1 MSLTIPNVLE
11 KTYAPTAG
19 LNRSRWSC
27 AGAGIV
33 GSPARDR
40 GRATEPFALRSRGAT
55 RFCRVP
61 ITNHEKAGVVMNTHQ
76 GVVRRALFGALMM
89 FAGVSPGDVFSQA
102 PFYQGKTIT
111 IIAGT
116 APGGIG
122 DNRVKSMVPFL
133 RKYIP
138 GSPAIVV
145 QYMDGGGGRQ
155 VGNHMFRNAR
165 PDGLTIGAFSS
176 SVIGLNILRES
187 GVMYDVDKFIYLG
200 SPESSSHLVFYTR
213 RDAGFS
219 NLEKLRAASGIR
231 VGARPVGHSAY
242 IAARL
247 FAYFLDLK
255 EPRFIPG
262 YGAPELDLAL
272 TNGEVDARANTA
284 TSVWQRN
291 PDWVE
296 KGLMHFHAIYAIPKD
311 LKHDRFGHL
320 PEIESFA
327 KSETERRLLALSRI
341 FRLTGSP
348 YVLPPGTSK
357 ERIDTINAAIRK
369 TFNDPDFHREYRK
382 IVGEDASPMSPEE
395 LTKAIQET
403 PRDPEL
409 IELFKT
415 FSGAAPL
422 PPRS

>member
-1 MSLTIPNVLE
+1 M
-11 KTYAPTAG
+11 
-19 LNRSRWSC
+19 
-27 AGAGIV
+27 
-33 GSPARDR
+33 
-40 GRATEPFALRSRGAT
+40 
-55 RFCRVP
+55 
-61 ITNHEKAGVVMNTHQ
+61 HTHAFLKIA
-76 GVVRRALFGALMM
+76 VFGALLML
-89 FAGVSPGDVFSQA
+89 AGSPDHGFTQA

-122 DNRVKSMVPFL
+122 DNRVKSMVPYL

-138 GSPAIVV
+138 GNPAIVV

-155 VGNHMFRNAR
+155 VGNHMYSNAR
-165 PDGLTIGAFSS
+165 ADGLTVGAFSS
-176 SVIGLNILRES
+176 SVIGLNLLRET

-213 RDAGFS
+213 REAGLS
-219 NLEKLRAASGIR
+219 DLEKLRASSGVR

-242 IAARL
+242 IAARF
-247 FAYFLDLK
+247 FAYFLGLK
-255 EPRFIPG
+255 EPKFIPG

-272 TNGEVDARANTA
+272 LNGEVDARANTA

-296 KGLMHFHAIYAIPKD
+296 KGLMHFHAIYAIPKE

-320 PEIESFA
+320 PEIETFA
-327 KSETERRLLALSRI
+327 KSEKERRLLALSRI

-348 YVLPPGTSK
+348 YVLPPGTPK
-357 ERIDTINAAIRK
+357 DRVNIFQEAMGK
-369 TFNDPDFHREYRK
+369 TFKDSEFHREYRK
-382 IVGEDASPMSPEE
+382 VVGEDASPLLPEE
-395 LTKAIQET
+395 LTKAIQDT

-422 PPRS
+422 PAR

>member
-1 MSLTIPNVLE
+1 VLLVL
-11 KTYAPTAG
+11 AG
-19 LNRSRWSC
+19 FL
-27 AGAGIV
+27 
-33 GSPARDR
+33 P
-40 GRATEPFALRSRGAT
+40 E
-55 RFCRVP
+55 
-61 ITNHEKAGVVMNTHQ
+61 Q
-76 GVVRRALFGALMM
+76 GFT
-89 FAGVSPGDVFSQA
+89 QA

-122 DNRVKSMVPFL
+122 DNRVKSMVPYL

-138 GSPAIVV
+138 GNPAIVV

-155 VGNHMFRNAR
+155 VGNHMYSNAR
-165 PDGLTIGAFSS
+165 ADGLTVGAFSS
-176 SVIGLNILRES
+176 SVIGLNLLRET
-187 GVMYDVDKFIYLG
+187 GVMYEVDKFIYLG

-213 RDAGFS
+213 REAGLS
-219 NLEKLRAASGIR
+219 NLEKLRAASGVR

-242 IAARL
+242 IAARF
-247 FAYFLDLK
+247 FAYFVGLK
-255 EPRFIPG
+255 ESKFIPG

-272 TNGEVDARANTA
+272 LNGEVDARANTA

-296 KGLMHFHAIYAIPKD
+296 KGLMHFHAIYAIPKE

-320 PEIESFA
+320 PEIETFA
-327 KSETERRLLALSRI
+327 KSEKERRLLALSRI

-348 YVLPPGTSK
+348 YVLPPGTPK
-357 ERIDTINAAIRK
+357 DRVDILQEAMRK
-369 TFNDPDFHREYRK
+369 TFKDSEFHREYKK
-382 IVGEDASPMSPEE
+382 IVGEDASPLLPEE
-395 LTKAIQET
+395 LTKAIQDT
-403 PRDPEL
+403 PRDAEL

-422 PPRS
+422 PAR

>member
-1 MSLTIPNVLE
+1 MKIDRLSMRIAVVGAVWLF
-11 KTYAPTAG
+11 AG
-19 LNRSRWSC
+19 LL
-27 AGAGIV
+27 
-33 GSPARDR
+33 PDR
-40 GRATEPFALRSRGAT
+40 GFAQ
-55 RFCRVP
+55 P
-61 ITNHEKAGVVMNTHQ
+61 
-76 GVVRRALFGALMM
+76 
-89 FAGVSPGDVFSQA
+89 A
-102 PFYQGKTIT
+102 PFFQGKTIK

-122 DNRVKSMVPFL
+122 DNRVKAMVPFL

-138 GSPAIVV
+138 GNPAIVV
-145 QYMDGGGGRQ
+145 EYMDGGGGRQ
-155 VGNHMFRNAR
+155 VGNHIYRTAR
-165 PDGLTIGAFSS
+165 PDGLTLGAFSS
-176 SVIGLNILRES
+176 SVIGLNILGDT

-219 NLEKLRAASGIR
+219 NLEKLKAATGVR

-242 IAARL
+242 IASRL

-272 TNGEVDARANTA
+272 VNGEVDARANTA
-284 TSVWQRN
+284 TSVWHRN

-296 KGLMHFHAIYAIPKD
+296 KGLMHFHAIYAIPKER
-311 LKHDRFGHL
+311 KHDRFGHL
-320 PEIESFA
+320 PEVESFA
-327 KSETERRLLALSRI
+327 RTERERRLLALSRI

-348 YVLPPGTSK
+348 FVLPPGTPK
-357 ERIDTINAAIRK
+357 DRVAILEETMRRIFKDSEFRR
-369 TFNDPDFHREYRK
+369 DYRK
-382 IVGEDASPMSPEE
+382 IVGEESSPLMPEE
-395 LTKAIQET
+395 LTKAIRET
-403 PRDPEL
+403 PRDAEL

-422 PPRS
+422 PKRQ

>member
-1 MSLTIPNVLE
+1 MAVL
-11 KTYAPTAG
+11 
-19 LNRSRWSC
+19 
-27 AGAGIV
+27 
-33 GSPARDR
+33 
-40 GRATEPFALRSRGAT
+40 
-55 RFCRVP
+55 
-61 ITNHEKAGVVMNTHQ
+61 
-76 GVVRRALFGALMM
+76 GALLLLAALLPEQG
-89 FAGVSPGDVFSQA
+89 FTQA
-102 PFYQGKTIT
+102 PFYQGKTMT

-122 DNRVKSMVPFL
+122 DNRVKSMVPYL

-138 GSPAIVV
+138 GNPAIVV

-155 VGNHMFRNAR
+155 VGNHMYSNAR
-165 PDGLTIGAFSS
+165 ADGLTVGAFSS
-176 SVIGLNILRES
+176 SVIGLNLLRET
-187 GVMYDVDKFIYLG
+187 GVMYEVDKFIYLG

-213 RDAGFS
+213 REAGLS
-219 NLEKLRAASGIR
+219 NLEKLRAASGVR

-242 IAARL
+242 IAARF
-247 FAYFLDLK
+247 FAYFLGLK
-255 EPRFIPG
+255 EPKFIPG

-272 TNGEVDARANTA
+272 LNGEVDARANTA

-296 KGLMHFHAIYAIPKD
+296 KGLMHFHAIYAIPKE

-320 PEIESFA
+320 PEIETFA
-327 KSETERRLLALSRI
+327 KSEKERRLLALSRI

-348 YVLPPGTSK
+348 YVLPPGTPK
-357 ERIDTINAAIRK
+357 DRVDILQEAMRK
-369 TFNDPDFHREYRK
+369 TFKDSEFHREYK
-382 IVGEDASPMSPEE
+382 KVVGDDASPLLPDE
-395 LTKAIQET
+395 LTKAIQDT

-422 PPRS
+422 PAR

>member
-1 MSLTIPNVLE
+1 MNAHRAFVRIAVL
-11 KTYAPTAG
+11 
-19 LNRSRWSC
+19 
-27 AGAGIV
+27 
-33 GSPARDR
+33 
-40 GRATEPFALRSRGAT
+40 
-55 RFCRVP
+55 
-61 ITNHEKAGVVMNTHQ
+61 
-76 GVVRRALFGALMM
+76 GALLVLT
-89 FAGVSPGDVFSQA
+89 GLSPDHGFTQA

-122 DNRVKSMVPFL
+122 DNRVKSMVPYL

-138 GSPAIVV
+138 GNPAIVV

-155 VGNHMFRNAR
+155 VGNHMYSNAR
-165 PDGLTIGAFSS
+165 ADGLTVGAFSS
-176 SVIGLNILRES
+176 SVIGLNLLRET
-187 GVMYDVDKFIYLG
+187 GVMYEVDKFIYLG

-213 RDAGFS
+213 REAGLS
-219 NLEKLRAASGIR
+219 DLEKLRAASGVR

-242 IAARL
+242 IAARF
-247 FAYFLDLK
+247 FAYFLGLK
-255 EPRFIPG
+255 EPKFIPG

-272 TNGEVDARANTA
+272 VNGEVDARANTA

-296 KGLMHFHAIYAIPKD
+296 KGLMHFHAIYAIPKE

-320 PEIESFA
+320 PEIETFA
-327 KSETERRLLALSRI
+327 KSEKERRLLALSRI

-348 YVLPPGTSK
+348 YVLPPGTPK
-357 ERIDTINAAIRK
+357 DRVNIFQEAMRK
-369 TFNDPDFHREYRK
+369 TFKDSEFHREYRK
-382 IVGEDASPMSPEE
+382 VVGEDASPLLPEE
-395 LTKAIQET
+395 LTKAIQDT

-422 PPRS
+422 PAR